1 MKHRLH
7 LLFASALIAS
17 SAMVS
22 VASAYDVGQDFHG
35 DNRGDDH
42 RGGDDH
48 GRPGPPPHQWA
59 RGERMSDH
67 YHGHVVV
74 VNDYR
79 SRHLR
84 VPPRGYHWVRDDNN
98 NLLLVAI
105 TTGVITDLVLNGR

>member
-7 LLFASALIAS
+7 FVFAGALIAA

-22 VASAYDVGQDFHG
+22 VASAQDYR
-35 DNRGDDH
+35 DQDH
-42 RGGDDH
+42 HDQDRRGDDH
-48 GRPGPPPHQWA
+48 GRPEIHHWA

-67 YHGHVVV
+67 YHGRVVV

-79 SRHLR
+79 ERHLR

-105 TTGVITDLVLNGR
+105 ATGVITDMVLNGN

>member
-7 LLFASALIAS
+7 FVFAGALFAA

-22 VASAYDVGQDFHG
+22 VASAYDVGQDYH
-35 DNRGDDH
+35 GDDH
-42 RGGDDH
+42 RGGDH
-48 GRPGPPPHQWA
+48 GRPGPQPHHWA

-67 YHGHVVV
+67 YHGRVVV

-79 SRHLR
+79 ARHLR
-84 VPPRGYHWVRDDNN
+84 APPRGYHWVRDDNN

-105 TTGVITDLVLNGR
+105 TTGVITDMVLNGG

>member
-7 LLFASALIAS
+7 LLIASALIAS

-22 VASAYDVGQDFHG
+22 VASAQDFH
-35 DNRGDDH
+35 GDDH
-42 RGGDDH
+42 RGGYDR
-48 GRPGPPPHQWA
+48 GRPGPPPHHWA

-67 YHGHVVV
+67 YHGRVVV

-79 SRHLR
+79 ARHLR

-105 TTGVITDLVLNGR
+105 ATGVITDMVLNGN